1 MKKPTVDES
10 AYIAPSA
17 DVLGEVRI
25 GKKANIWHHATLR
38 GDIDRI
44 EVGDYSN
51 VQDNCV
57 LHVSEGIPCI
67 VGDYVTVGHSAIL
80 HSCTIGNHSLIGM
93 GAIVLDGAKVGE
105 HVLIG
110 AGSMVT
116 KNKEIPNGC
125 LAMGRPAKVIRMLT
139 EEEIA
144 YMAESAQHYI
154 DAAEAFQSG
163 EIKDYHECR

>member
-1 MKKPTVDES
+1 MGKNTYLAPG
-10 AYIAPSA
+10 AYIIG
-17 DVLGEVRI
+17 DVTLGKDV
-25 GKKANIWHHATLR
+25 GIWYNAVVR
-38 GDIDRI
+38 GDTGSIFI
-44 EVGDYSN
+44 GDGSN

-57 LHVSEGIPCI
+57 LHVSEGVPCI

-93 GAIVLDGAKVGE
+93 GAIVLDGAKIGE
-105 HVLIG
+105 HVLVG

-125 LAMGRPAKVIRMLT
+125 LVMGRPAKVIRMLT

>member
-1 MKKPTVDES
+1 MKEPMVEES

-17 DVLGEVRI
+17 DVLGEVKI
-25 GKKANIWHHATLR
+25 GKKASIWHHATLR
-38 GDIDRI
+38 GDVNRI

-57 LHVSEGIPCI
+57 LHVSDGVPCI

-80 HSCTIGNHSLIGM
+80 HSCTIGNHCLIGM
-93 GAIVLDGAKVGE
+93 GSIILDGAKIGE

-110 AGSMVT
+110 AGSVVT

-125 LAMGRPAKVIRMLT
+125 LVMGRPAKVVRMLT

-144 YMAESAQHYI
+144 GMAESVQHYI